1 MNITLYSVSD
11 DPNTLNKTLGTGS
24 QRNGTPYEPVNDLS
38 GYVILDYTEDIEN
51 YNYCAVTI
59 GNKTKYYTITSK
71 SMEIGGNV
79 KLNLSCDVLMTYQ
92 SEINNISGILSRT
105 ATNDFTNAYLQ
116 DNRAQYQAD
125 RTTINVTLAE
135 LAYEGFIVLGVI
147 GCDAPSLDMIM
158 ESQRR
163 DGYEIYHKQG

>member
-24 QRNGTPYEPVNDLS
+24 SRNGTPYEPVNDLS

-51 YNYCAVTI
+51 YNYCAITI
-59 GNKTKYYTITSK
+59 GNRKKYYTITSK

-79 KLNLSCDVLMTYQ
+79 RLNLNCDVLMTYQ

-105 ATNDFTNAYLQ
+105 STNDFTNTYLQ

-135 LAYEGFIVLGVI
+135 LAYEGAIVFGVI
-147 GCDAPSLDMIM
+147 GCDSPSLDMIN

-163 DGYEIYHKQG
+163 DGFIIYHDQG

>member
-24 QRNGTPYEPVNDLS
+24 SRNGTPYEPLDDLS
-38 GYVILDYTEDIEN
+38 GYVILYYTADIEN
-51 YNYCAVTI
+51 YNYCALTI
-59 GNKTKYYTITSK
+59 GGKTKYYNITSK
-71 SMEIGGNV
+71 SMETGGNV
-79 KLNLSCDVLMTYQ
+79 RLNLYCDVLMTYK

-105 ATNDFTNAYLQ
+105 STNDFTNAYLQ

-135 LAYEGFIVLGVI
+135 LAYEGAIVFGVI
-147 GCDAPSLDMIM
+147 GCDSPSLDMIN

-163 DGYEIYHKQG
+163 DGFIIYHDQG